1 MADRTITA
9 VYLAKVDGY
18 LAGVA
23 QMRKENQAFRN
34 DLTKSATQ
42 NKADW
47 DKIGGTAL
55 KAGAASAAGLALVSK
70 AAVDWESAW
79 AGVKKTVDGT
89 DAQMA
94 QLEGSLRGLAKT
106 LPATHEDIA
115 AVAEAAG
122 QLGVKREDVAAF
134 TKTMIDLGESTNL
147 SADEAAT
154 SIAQISNVMGTMD
167 REGTKGIERFGSA
180 LVDLGNKGASTEK
193 DILAMSSRIAGAA
206 KVVGMTE
213 ADMLGLSNAL
223 ASVGIEAE
231 AGGSAVSKVLMDM
244 SKAAAQGGEKLE
256 AFAKVAGMS
265 GDAFAG
271 LFKKAPAE
279 AMAAFTKGLDGI
291 RKSGGDVF
299 TTLDDLDLKEI
310 RTTTA
315 LLKMAGASDMVTQSL
330 QDGRDAWAKNNA
342 LTDEAAKRYETTAS
356 QLAIARNN
364 VKDAAIDF
372 GTVLLPAIRSA
383 SEGLRDFAAFMAD
396 LPGPVKEVGVYLAA
410 AGTAVLLLGGGAI
423 KATTS
428 ILEMKAAMAAAEI
441 PAGGLTRSMKALGAA
456 GAVFAAAAVSVSIRQ
471 AMGEAQVATVKVDE
485 LADALD
491 RAAKGGREASGAL
504 ADMFREQGGLLKA
517 KEQFVSFD
525 EVVTRFQG
533 NATNALVGFG
543 RALNDFG
550 AMDKWLGRMTD
561 GGEGAARF
569 EKQVQQ
575 LDGALA
581 QMVNEGKA
589 DQARAMFERLFE
601 GMDPTVVDEA
611 KAKFEAYNTAL
622 TETATKAGAAGA
634 AGKEGAEG
642 VTDIGE
648 AAGYSAEELDNL
660 TSSMEGFGSMALSQ
674 RDAMR
679 GMEAAI
685 DAATKSVQE
694 HGENLDISTEAG
706 RANEAALDA
715 IASSSIKA
723 AAQTFKLTQDTEQA
737 AATLQKGRDAFLA
750 AADAAGM
757 HADEANRLADELGLI
772 PSNVKTVIDINN
784 QQALAAITTVRDRLA
799 GLSDR
804 ELYVRVN
811 YTESNAPG
819 GGRSTAG
826 GQWASGGYT
835 GPGGKYEPAGVVH
848 KGEFVH
854 TQEVTGAWRP
864 LFEHMHRGGDPRSFF
879 GLRGYAA
886 GGYVEARPVTS
897 GGIVIRAAESSRP
910 ATLDPRALAAAVSAA
925 LDGSRLELTGVDRI
939 TGHMSARLV
948 GAIGRV

>member
-1 MADRTITA
+1 MTDRTVTA
-9 VYLAKVDGY
+9 VYNAKVDNY
-18 LAGVA
+18 LSGVS
-23 QMRKENQAFRN
+23 QMREENRKFRD

-55 KAGAASAAGLALVSK
+55 KAGAAGAAGLALVSK
-70 AAVDWESAW
+70 AAVDWETAW

-89 DAQMA
+89 DAQMTE
-94 QLEGSLRGLAKT
+94 LEGSLRGLAKT
-106 LPATHEDIA
+106 LPATHADIA

-122 QLGVKREDVAAF
+122 QLGVKREDVTAF

-147 SADEAAT
+147 TADEAAT

-167 REGTKGIERFGSA
+167 REGTKGVERFGSA

-193 DILAMSSRIAGAA
+193 DILAMSTRIAGAA

-213 ADMLGLSNAL
+213 ADLLGMSNAL

-231 AGGSAVSKVLMDM
+231 AGGSAVSKVLTDM
-244 SKAAAQGGEKLE
+244 SKAVAQGSEKLE
-256 AFAKVAGMS
+256 GFAKVAGMS
-265 GDAFAG
+265 TDAFAD
-271 LFKKAPAE
+271 LFKKAPAD
-279 AMAAFTKGLDGI
+279 AMAAFTKGLDNI

-315 LLKMAGASDMVTQSL
+315 LLKMAGASDMVAQSL

-372 GTVLLPAIRSA
+372 GTVLLPAIQSA
-383 SEGLRDFAAFMAD
+383 SEGIRDFAAFMAD
-396 LPGPVKEVGVYLAA
+396 LPGPVKETGVYLAA
-410 AGTAVLLLGGGAI
+410 AGSAVLLLGGGAI

-428 ILEMKAAMAAAEI
+428 ILEMKAAMVAAEV
-441 PAGGLTRSMKALGAA
+441 PATGLTNALKGAAAA
-456 GAVFAAAAVSVSIRQ
+456 GAVFAAASIAVTIRQ
-471 AMGEAQVATVKVDE
+471 SMGEAQVATVKIDD
-485 LADALD
+485 LAASLE
-491 RAAKGGREASGAL
+491 RTAKGGRQVEGAL
-504 ADMFREQGGLLKA
+504 ADMFAQQGGLLVA
-517 KEQFVSFD
+517 KEQFVSLD

-543 RALNDFG
+543 RALNDWN

-569 EKQVQQ
+569 EKQVKQ

-581 QMVNEGKA
+581 QMVNEGNA
-589 DQARAMFERLFE
+589 DQASVMFDKLFK

-611 KAKFEAYNTAL
+611 KRKFELYNTAL
-622 TETATKAGAAGA
+622 ADNAVQAGAAGA
-634 AGKEGAEG
+634 AAVDGATG
-642 VTDIGE
+642 VTGIGE
-648 AAGYSAEELDNL
+648 AAGYSAEEIDNL
-660 TSSMEGFGSMALSQ
+660 TSSMESFGSQVLSQ

-685 DAATKSVQE
+685 DSATEAVKKN
-694 HGENLDISTEAG
+694 GATLDIGTEAG

-723 AAQTFKLTQDTEQA
+723 AAQTFKLTQDTEAA
-737 AATLQKGRDAFLA
+737 AATLKRGRDAFIEA
-750 AADAAGM
+750 AVAAGRN
-757 HADEANRLADELGLI
+757 ADQANRLADELGLI
-772 PSNVKTVIDINN
+772 PGNVKTVIDVNS
-784 QQALAAITTVRDRLA
+784 QQALGAIATVRDRLA
-799 GLSDR
+799 NLTDR
-804 ELYVRVN
+804 QLFVRVN
-811 YTESNAPG
+811 YTTSNAPG

-826 GQWASGGYT
+826 GQWANGGYT
-835 GPGGKYEPAGVVH
+835 GPGGKYEPAGIVH

-854 TQEVTGAWRP
+854 RQEITGAWRP
-864 LFEHMHRGGDPRSFF
+864 LFEHMHRGGDPRAFF
-879 GLRGYAA
+879 GLRGYAG
-886 GGYVEARPVTS
+886 GGYVDARPAMT
-897 GGIVIRAAESSRP
+897 SSRSSSFTFAP
-910 ATLDPRALAAAVSAA
+910 QINGA
-925 LDGSRLELTGVDRI
+925 LDTLGVARQIEGLLTSLRSTKGPLDFQ
-939 TGHMSARLV
+939 
-948 GAIGRV
+948 GAS